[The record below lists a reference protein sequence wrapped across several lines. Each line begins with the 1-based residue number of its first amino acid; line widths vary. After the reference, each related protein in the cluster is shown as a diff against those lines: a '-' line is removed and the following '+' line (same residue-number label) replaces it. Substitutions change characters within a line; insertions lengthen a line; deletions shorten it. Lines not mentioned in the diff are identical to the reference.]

1 MKSSVKTE
9 GCFVVL
15 KFEGFIIHQ
24 IGEQLENLST
34 CLPIGPQLC
43 TTKLHGNNNEKP
55 EVQKHRF
62 WAAGSLFYTITKLY
76 FLTVTYKE
84 ITRKPILGFF
94 SFIRLQNNQ
103 SNLSCTNYPILATST
118 TALNEKGS
126 CAANSAKTFR
136 FNVMLLLFNFG
147 KKRE

>member
-24 IGEQLENLST
+24 IAEQLENLST

-43 TTKLHGNNNEKP
+43 TAKLHGNNNEKP

-76 FLTVTYKE
+76 FLT
-84 ITRKPILGFF
+84 IHTRKSPE
-94 SFIRLQNNQ
+94 
-103 SNLSCTNYPILATST
+103 NLSWVIFLHQIAEQPEQLVIY
-118 TALNEKGS
+118 
-126 CAANSAKTFR
+126 
-136 FNVMLLLFNFG
+136 
-147 KKRE
+147 